1 VNRLLRRLKIV
12 VIAGA
17 GLFII
22 ALASPAMAQKA
33 GGTLRIFQYDSPA
46 SMSIHEEALNSAEN
60 PAMAVFNNLVLFD
73 QHQAQNRLD
82 GIQPELATQWSW
94 NADGTALT
102 FRIREGVKWHDGEPF
117 TAADVQCTWNLI
129 LGRGNGQL
137 RANPRKSWYR
147 NLDTVTVDG
156 DSVTFRL
163 KRPQPTFIALLA
175 SGYSPVYPC
184 HVAPQELRQHPI
196 GTGPFKFVSYEPNE
210 AIRLTR
216 NEQYWKPG
224 RPYLDSIE
232 WSIIPNRATAILA
245 FVARKFDM
253 TFPFGVNVP
262 VMKNIKSEAPDA
274 RCELAAANQSTNLI
288 VNREAAPFEDPAIR
302 RAMALALDRKSFIG
316 ILAEGE
322 GISAAQCNRRRK
334 ASGGCRSRCCAPC
347 QATVQTSPKTAPKP
361 AS

>member
-1 VNRLLRRLKIV
+1 MNRLLRRLKIV

-137 RANPRKSWYR
+137 RANPR
-147 NLDTVTVDG
+147 TCG
-156 DSVTFRL
+156 C
-163 KRPQPTFIALLA
+163 Q
-175 SGYSPVYPC
+175 
-184 HVAPQELRQHPI
+184 HVANRLWNRIGRASSSCSLR
-196 GTGPFKFVSYEPNE
+196 
-210 AIRLTR
+210 
-216 NEQYWKPG
+216 
-224 RPYLDSIE
+224 SI
-232 WSIIPNRATAILA
+232 SHT
-245 FVARKFDM
+245 
-253 TFPFGVNVP
+253 
-262 VMKNIKSEAPDA
+262 S
-274 RCELAAANQSTNLI
+274 
-288 VNREAAPFEDPAIR
+288 
-302 RAMALALDRKSFIG
+302 
-316 ILAEGE
+316 
-322 GISAAQCNRRRK
+322 RRRF
-334 ASGGCRSRCCAPC
+334 SWSRSIDC
-347 QATVQTSPKTAPKP
+347 
-361 AS
+361 